1 MTYHSNFNLIADES
15 VEAGTLLPS
24 AASGFFSDKA
34 YTISFLKKWNSY
46 VESPEDLATD
56 AFIRMHETAIGRKI
70 DNRLDVFKA
79 VDGCLASE
87 YQRLSGLNSVK
98 QFTSETPFSQIADPS
113 KLKPWETT
121 EEYMP
126 KVSSVLIIEPKEIK
140 EVGYTQVRDLA
151 AKRYGDRYKVI
162 IDRIVAGNSQ
172 RDIAKDLGTSR
183 QSINRCLTTLRDSHY
198 ANKIKEMLI

>member
-1 MTYHSNFNLIADES
+1 MTYRSNFNLIADKS

-24 AASGFFSDKA
+24 AATGFFSDKA
-34 YTISFLKKWNSY
+34 YTISFLKRWNSY

-56 AFIRMHETAIGRKI
+56 AFIRMHDVAIGRKI

-87 YQRLSGLNSVK
+87 YQRVGRLHSGK
-98 QFTSETPFSQIADPS
+98 QFLSETPFSQIADVS
-113 KLKPWETT
+113 KL
-121 EEYMP
+121 EEGESIEDYIP
-126 KVSSVLIIEPKEIK
+126 KLSSVLLIEPKEIR
-140 EVGYTQVRDLA
+140 EVSYTQVRDLA
-151 AKRYGDRYKVI
+151 VKRYGDRYKII

-172 RDIAKDLGTSR
+172 REIAKDLGTSR
-183 QSINRCLTTLRDSHY
+183 QSINRCLTTLRNSHY